1 MRFCFLGQLNS
12 VFLLSKFNQQAMSG
26 NNRKQALGK
35 GLSALLEHAKT
46 DITTSTKY
54 EGEDTPVAGGVN
66 NLRITQI
73 EANPFQPRTNFEKE
87 ALIELVESIK
97 QHGIIQPVTVRKMG
111 YDKYQLIS
119 GERRFKASQ
128 IAGLVSI
135 PAYVRVANDQ
145 SMLEMALVENI
156 QRQDLDPM
164 EIAFSYKRLID
175 ECNLTQEALSEKVGK
190 QRSSISNYI
199 RLLKLPD
206 MIQAAIRNRDISFGH
221 ARALVNIDDTE
232 TRLEIFNRI
241 ISEGLS
247 VRQVEDISRWQN
259 KKPFTTPVKVSKK
272 RFTPLSIDDEKVQS
286 DLSAIFQVPVEFKRQ
301 PNGKGK
307 LVVKFESEEQL
318 QHILDIFEM

>member
-1 MRFCFLGQLNS
+1 
-12 VFLLSKFNQQAMSG
+12 MSG
-26 NNRKQALGK
+26 NNKKQALGR

-46 DITTSTKY
+46 DITSSSKY
-54 EGEDTPVAGGVN
+54 EGEEGPVAGGVN

-145 SMLEMALVENI
+145 AMLEMALVENI

-175 ECNLTQEALSEKVGK
+175 ECNLTQEGLSEKVGK

-206 MIQAAIRNRDISFGH
+206 MIQAAIRNKDISFGH
-221 ARALVNIDDTE
+221 ARAIVNIDEQE

-259 KKPFTTPVKVSKK
+259 KKPYTPVKISKK
-272 RFTPLSIDDEKVQS
+272 RFSALSIDDEKIQT
-286 DLSAIFQVPVEFKRQ
+286 DLSTIFEVPVDFKRQ
-301 PNGKGK
+301 ANGKGK
-307 LVVKFESEEQL
+307 LVVKFENDEQL

>member
-1 MRFCFLGQLNS
+1 
-12 VFLLSKFNQQAMSG
+12 MSG
-26 NNRKQALGK
+26 NNKKQALGR

-46 DITTSTKY
+46 DITSSSKY
-54 EGEDTPVAGGVN
+54 EGEEGPVAGGVN

-145 SMLEMALVENI
+145 AMLEMALVENI

-175 ECNLTQEALSEKVGK
+175 ECNLTQEGLSEKVGK

-206 MIQAAIRNRDISFGH
+206 MIQAAIRNKDISFGH
-221 ARALVNIDDTE
+221 ARAIVNIDEQE

-259 KKPFTTPVKVSKK
+259 KKPYTPVKISKK
-272 RFTPLSIDDEKVQS
+272 RFAALSIDDEKIQT
-286 DLSAIFQVPVEFKRQ
+286 DLSTIFEVPVDFKRQ
-301 PNGKGK
+301 ANGKGK
-307 LVVKFESEEQL
+307 LVVKFENDEQL